1 VSVVAGTDET
11 PSPKATRDDDG
22 GWRQVPVDVR
32 GDAALAARHDL
43 LTHRDHV
50 IGLEAEAAALQ
61 QNVDRLTRQNDAQK
75 ARIEDLRARLDKQR
89 RRADKL
95 QRELDEQ
102 RDHQG
107 GGAASA
113 ARRLLPKRER

>member
-1 VSVVAGTDET
+1 MAGTGET
-11 PSPKATRDDDG
+11 PSSDATSDG
-22 GWRQVPVDVR
+22 GDAWRTTPVDVR

-50 IGLEAEAAALQ
+50 IGLEAETAALQ
-61 QNVDRLTRQNDAQK
+61 QNVDRLTRQNDTQK
-75 ARIEDLRARLDKQR
+75 ARVEDLRERLDKQR
-89 RRADKL
+89 RRADRL
-95 QRELDEQ
+95 QRELDELREGQ
-102 RDHQG
+102 GG